1 MWSCCSP
8 ADIERDVMKGKIAA
22 YHSGSGQVLSEG
34 NAYHFH
40 INIVQGQITNC
51 TEVEFEV
58 NENGKLKVIYGNGA
72 EPQRVPKIK
81 KERKKQKTTGKVFLT
96 EEEFE

>member
-1 MWSCCSP
+1 MTLLRTVSNYLTKIQLWVREQHCSQWVQKWSCCSP

-40 INIVQGQITNC
+40 INMEKFEKKYRISLWKESFNC
-51 TEVEFEV
+51 LLEYNIET
-58 NENGKLKVIYGNGA
+58 
-72 EPQRVPKIK
+72 
-81 KERKKQKTTGKVFLT
+81 
-96 EEEFE
+96 

>member
-1 MWSCCSP
+1 
-8 ADIERDVMKGKIAA
+8 MKGKIAA

-40 INIVQGQITNC
+40 INIVQGQITNG

-72 EPQRVPKIK
+72 VPQRVPKIK